1 MPKSSRSFVWL
12 FILPLPIA
20 IAICS
25 GLVLAFF
32 PQLTENNARQNATA
46 AALQMINQIKIVRSL
61 YGKNVVSKVVHN
73 SDLSTSVHHKNEED
87 SVPPPATFILDIS
100 EALAE
105 QENTRF
111 KFYSPFP
118 FENRQGRQLDGFQ
131 QEAWDFLVENPTETF
146 VRQEAVGGQQ
156 MVRVAVADVF
166 QQQGCVDCHNAHP
179 GSQKTDWNL
188 GDVRGVLEIE
198 TNIDAQLA
206 QGAMLNRSVITGT
219 FLVGLI
225 LTALTVLTALGVSRP
240 LRAMAHCMK
249 QLAAGKTDVA
259 IPGLTN
265 RTEVGEMASAVE
277 IFRDNAVRNQDLEQQ
292 QEKRREADQARIEK
306 MESITGAFQNKV
318 TGIVDAVSSTSEE
331 LKSSAQTM
339 STTAGRTYAQSDASI
354 EASERTAANI
364 EIVVESAADLAT
376 SIKEIKGQV
385 DQSKDTTRRAVTTAQ
400 EASDEI
406 KGLETATQKIGDV
419 VNLITEIAEQTH
431 LLALNATIE
440 AARAGEAGKGFA
452 VVAGEVK
459 NLADQTA
466 KATEEI
472 SSQIDGIQ
480 SVTRQAVLRIE
491 GVAGA
496 IDDINAISR
505 KISAG
510 VKEQRTA
517 TKNIAGSTER
527 SATDTRDV
535 NGTICTFRDASA
547 ETKDSAQHVLN
558 AATELSAKAKTLEEE
573 IDSFLTSVKEA

>member
-1 MPKSSRSFVWL
+1 MPRFSRSFVWL
-12 FILPLPIA
+12 FIVPLPIA

-25 GLVLAFF
+25 GLVLIFF
-32 PQLTENNARQNATA
+32 PHLTENNARQNATA
-46 AALQMINQIKIVRSL
+46 AALQMINQIEIVRSL
-61 YGKNVVSKVVHN
+61 YGKNVVSKVVNN
-73 SDLSTSVHHKNEED
+73 SDLSTSVHHKTEED
-87 SVPPPATFILDIS
+87 TVPPPATFILDIS
-100 EALAE
+100 EALSE

-131 QEAWDFLVENPTETF
+131 QQAWDFLVENPNETF
-146 VRQEAVGGQQ
+146 VRQETVNGQQ

-166 QQQGCVDCHNAHP
+166 EQQSCVDCHNAHP
-179 GSQKTDWNL
+179 ASLKTGWNL

-206 QGAMLNRSVITGT
+206 QGATLNRSVITGT
-219 FLVGLI
+219 LFVGLI
-225 LTALTVLTALGVSRP
+225 LTLLTVLTALGVSRP
-240 LRAMAHCMK
+240 LRAMTHCMK

-277 IFRDNAVRNQDLEQQ
+277 IFRDNAVRNQDLERQ
-292 QEKRREADQARIEK
+292 QERRRAADQARIEK
-306 MESITGAFQNKV
+306 MEAITSTFQNKV
-318 TGIVDAVSSTSEE
+318 TGIVNAVSNTSEA
-331 LKSSAQTM
+331 LKASAQTM
-339 STTAGRTYAQSDASI
+339 TATASRTYAQSDTSI

-364 EIVVESAADLAT
+364 EAVVESAADLAV
-376 SIKEIKGQV
+376 SIKEIKGEV
-385 DQSKDTTRRAVTTAQ
+385 DQSQNTTRRAVTTAQ
-400 EASDEI
+400 EASEEI
-406 KGLETATQKIGDV
+406 KGLETAAQKIGDV
-419 VNLITEIAEQTH
+419 VKLITEIAEQTH

-472 SSQIDGIQ
+472 SAHIEAIQ
-480 SVTRQAVLRIE
+480 SVTKEAVSRIE
-491 GVAGA
+491 GVTGA
-496 IDDINAISR
+496 IDDINSISQ

-510 VKEQRTA
+510 VEEQRSA
-517 TKNIAGSTER
+517 TESIAGSTER

-535 NGTICTFRDASA
+535 NGTICNFRDASA
-547 ETKDSAQHVLN
+547 ETKDSAQDVLA
-558 AATELSAKAKTLEEE
+558 AATELSTKAKSLEEE
-573 IDSFLTSVKEA
+573 IDSFLASVKEA